1 MAREERA
8 DGNSARSSR
17 SLLGVFS
24 AVTIAAA
31 LIVGGGTRSGLGTD
45 AVIQLASLP
54 LLVLVALN
62 LSRIRLGWLSLW
74 PVAVVAGALSLPIA
88 QLVPLPANFWAELPG
103 REIIAASY
111 EQTATPIPPLPI
123 SLDFEATRLAALSLL
138 PAVAVFLGTLLL
150 DLQTRRK
157 LTVVIASIALVNV
170 LVGLAQIQLGHA
182 NVFNLYSGTGLGLFA
197 NRNHFAALFYITIP
211 FAAAWVVGVIVDRR
225 PAAVLRA
232 VIFSLLYAVLLL
244 GLGMARSRSGLVLG
258 VFAGAGSLALAWAS
272 SERAEAKRPGPLI
285 TAAISLGVFLIMNF
299 ALLGI
304 VERLETDVSEDY
316 RFEIAT
322 HSSQAARAFF
332 PLGSGFGTFIPVYRM
347 FEPVSAFKTVYANHA
362 HNDWLELLVEGGLP
376 AAILAGAG
384 VLWLAVAVV
393 RLWRLAPRDRG
404 ALDLAMQRA
413 ASIAILLL
421 LLHSIVDYPLRTTA
435 IMVVFSFCCGLLIAP
450 MSRYQP
456 TGAEKRRS
464 SGEALRPE

>member
-1 MAREERA
+1 
-8 DGNSARSSR
+8 
-17 SLLGVFS
+17 
-24 AVTIAAA
+24 
-31 LIVGGGTRSGLGTD
+31 
-45 AVIQLASLP
+45 
-54 LLVLVALN
+54 
-62 LSRIRLGWLSLW
+62 
-74 PVAVVAGALSLPIA
+74 
-88 QLVPLPANFWAELPG
+88 
-103 REIIAASY
+103 
-111 EQTATPIPPLPI
+111 
-123 SLDFEATRLAALSLL
+123 
-138 PAVAVFLGTLLL
+138 
-150 DLQTRRK
+150 
-157 LTVVIASIALVNV
+157 
-170 LVGLAQIQLGHA
+170 LAQIQLGHA

-244 GLGMARSRSGLVLG
+244 GLGMARSRAGLVLG

-322 HSSQAARAFF
+322 HSTQAARAFF

-413 ASIAILLL
+413 ASIAIVLL

-435 IMVVFSFCCGLLIAP
+435 ILVVFSFCCGLLIAP

-464 SGEALRPE
+464 SGEALRQE